1 MRSVWEGGQK
11 WGNLIDGLNWDP
23 VQGESLA
30 GFL

>member
-23 VQGESLA
+23 LQGESLA
-30 GFL
+30 AFL